1 MLRSS
6 VFILVAVLVS
16 CGGATDR
23 QAEKSGAVVEGTEV
37 GQRAPEIVL
46 PGPDGKEIAL
56 SSLQGNIVLL
66 DFWASWCGPCRQEN
80 PNIVAQ
86 YQKYKDEGF
95 TVYSVS
101 LDMKKQDWVNAI
113 DKDKLLW
120 PNHVSDLK
128 FWYSEPATRYGIE
141 AIPAN
146 FLLDEN
152 GVVLARNLRGEALEV
167 FLNEMF
173 SK

>member
-1 MLRSS
+1 M
-6 VFILVAVLVS
+6 VS

-23 QAEKSGAVVEGTEV
+23 RAENPGAVVEGTEV

-86 YQKYKDEGF
+86 YQKYKEEGF

-113 DKDKLLW
+113 EKDKLLW
-120 PNHVSDLK
+120 P
-128 FWYSEPATRYGIE
+128 
-141 AIPAN
+141 
-146 FLLDEN
+146 
-152 GVVLARNLRGEALEV
+152 
-167 FLNEMF
+167 
-173 SK
+173 